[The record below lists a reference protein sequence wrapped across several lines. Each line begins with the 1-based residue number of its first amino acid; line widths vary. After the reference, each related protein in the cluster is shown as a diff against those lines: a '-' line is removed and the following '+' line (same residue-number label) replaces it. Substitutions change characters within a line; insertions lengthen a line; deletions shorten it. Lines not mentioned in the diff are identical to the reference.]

1 VRRRELGWAGSLLG
15 REVGRVA
22 QIGKESLF
30 HLFSEKQQHF
40 HIFEQQKFIFISW
53 SKNKSCLEF

>member
-30 HLFSEKQQHF
+30 HLFFLKNSN
-40 HIFEQQKFIFISW
+40 IFTFLSN
-53 SKNKSCLEF
+53 KNSFS